1 MEQLHLPD
9 PTIHPKQPSGDMR
22 DYVNILVLNETGKA
36 LVLESAK
43 RGSGGIC
50 WKMLGGYLEVEQDPF
65 TAVQQMLLQKIGY
78 QTTHWSYLGS
88 HGTEPN
94 RHRGVGH
101 FFCAQQARQV
111 IQVQNNGSEVAHI
124 KWVQLTDLR
133 YALQDGRIPIMS
145 HALTISLAFLTV
157 LK

>member
-1 MEQLHLPD
+1 MEQLRLPD
-9 PTIHPKQPSGDMR
+9 QTIHSDCSDIDVR
-22 DYVNILVLNETGKA
+22 DYVNILVLNKA
-36 LVLESAK
+36 REAMVLESYK
-43 RGSGGIC
+43 QGSGGIC
-50 WKMLGGYLEVEQDPF
+50 WKMLGGYLEVEEDPF
-65 TAVQQMLLQKIGY
+65 TAVQRYLLQQIGY

-94 RHRGVGH
+94 RYRGIGH
-101 FFCAQQARQV
+101 FFCAQQASPV
-111 IQVQNNGSEVAHI
+111 ATMQNDHLDTAHI

-145 HALTISLAFLTV
+145 HALTISLALLTV